1 MNWIEILTKGRY
13 PLFVLSTFLDG
24 ESANFVGST
33 LAGNGIFNIFIIYA
47 ISVFLETSLDTI
59 YYLIG
64 RKLPLKKTLNK
75 LVKSQKGRELQKRID
90 SLCNSKPYMA
100 AFVIKHSGPIS
111 IPGLIYFGG
120 LRALQPL
127 RFFAVSLTIAVLKGA
142 IVSFLGYM
150 VGKGFSIFKEIY
162 GVMHVILIISTLAI
176 LIYFAVKVFP
186 KAIKVKKPK
195 LQP

>member
-24 ESANFVGST
+24 ESANFVAST

-75 LVKSQKGRELQKRID
+75 LVKSEKGRELQKKID
-90 SLCNSKPYMA
+90 SLCHSKPYMA

-120 LRALQPL
+120 LKALKQL
-127 RFFAVSLTIAVLKGA
+127 RFFAISLTIAVPKGA
-142 IVSFLGYM
+142 VVSFFGYM
-150 VGKGFSIFKEIY
+150 VGKGFTIFKEIY
-162 GVMHVILIISTLAI
+162 GVMHVILLMSVVGIV
-176 LIYFAVKVFP
+176 IYASIKVFP
-186 KAIKVKKPK
+186 KAFEVKR
-195 LQP
+195 